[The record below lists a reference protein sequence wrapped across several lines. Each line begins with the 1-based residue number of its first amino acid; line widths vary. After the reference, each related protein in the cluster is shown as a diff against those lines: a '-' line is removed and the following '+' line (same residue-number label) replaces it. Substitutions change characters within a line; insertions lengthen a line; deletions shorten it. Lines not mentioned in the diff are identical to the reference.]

1 MAYKIHT
8 FLLQEPV
15 RVIYFLM
22 EALGL
27 TQPAAARLVDKGRVR
42 LNGEVLTVKTPVT
55 GRLEVLAFDAQGSG
69 LTPQFIAPDFAVF
82 EKPAGM
88 LVHPNGFDSGATVL
102 DDARNCFGNAA
113 QLIHRIDRETS
124 GLVMVSRHRKAEGEL
139 KELFAAH
146 LVQKTYLLY
155 ARGRVEGERL
165 IDAPIVQGTKERN
178 ARLGLPK
185 VMGAISREQ
194 GKSAR
199 TMIRAVRYLPEFDA
213 TLVAALPV
221 TGRTHQIRLHMAHI
235 GHPILGDC
243 LYGAPLEIADAWLSG
258 TILRADRIAASG
270 ADRILLHADR
280 VRFFY
285 GCRYELASQ
294 SGFGRSAVL
303 EEARSC

>member
-1 MAYKIHT
+1 
-8 FLLQEPV
+8 
-15 RVIYFLM
+15 M
-22 EALGL
+22 ERLAIP
-27 TQPAAARLVDKGRVR
+27 QAAAARLIDKGRVR

-55 GRLEVLAFDAQGSG
+55 GRLQVLAFDAQGAG
-69 LTPQFIAPDFAVF
+69 LTPHFIAPDFAVY

-102 DDARNCFGNAA
+102 DDARTQFGNAA

-185 VMGAISREQ
+185 VMGAISRDQ
-194 GKSAR
+194 GKPAR
-199 TMIRAVRYLPEFDA
+199 TMIRALQYLPEFDA

-221 TGRTHQIRLHMAHI
+221 TGRTHQIRLHMAFI

-243 LYGAPLEIADAWLSG
+243 LYGAPLAIADAWLSG
-258 TILRADRIAASG
+258 AIDRADRIKESG
-270 ADRILLHADR
+270 ADRILLHAQQ
-280 VRFFY
+280 VSFHY
-285 GCRYELASQ
+285 GCRYELISR
-294 SGFGRSAVL
+294 SGFEKTATL
-303 EEARSC
+303 EAATC